1 MKFTAANMVKASA
14 IKPLSDF
21 LRNSKSHIQTLEA
34 SKEPEILTVNG
45 EAAVVVQNAE
55 AYQELAELAEQA
67 RQDARL
73 QSALE
78 HFRKGGKGIKKDDVF
93 ANLESKYLT
102 S

>member
-1 MKFTAANMVKASA
+1 MVKASA

-21 LRNSKSHIQTLEA
+21 LRNSKAHIQTLEA
-34 SKEPEILTVNG
+34 SGEPEILTVNG
-45 EAAVVVQNAE
+45 EAAVVVQDAE
-55 AYQELAELAEQA
+55 AYQELVQLAEQA

-73 QSALE
+73 QSALD
-78 HFRKGGKGIKKDDVF
+78 HFRNGGTGIKAADVF